1 LWEVLVNQALKELFL
16 QVVYSTIT
24 QSSILENT
32 VKLEDLLQLEEV
44 AILIMLKMKL
54 LVVKVTVI

>member
-1 LWEVLVNQALKELFL
+1 MKELFL

-32 VKLEDLLQLEEV
+32 VRLEDLLQLEEV

-54 LVVKVTVI
+54 LVVKVIVI